1 MAYVSLV
8 DAAELF
14 DTLPTVPRKVDT
26 LALDR
31 NTLRRLAYAEGKRGM
46 ARPIVVRDE
55 NGERIVDA
63 ATLPA
68 HRRRYYGVT
77 TVARTKRARPHRNA
91 QGIKGGQRGNG
102 ALHDGKVHGL
112 TPTGKV

>member
-1 MAYVSLV
+1 MRDL
-8 DAAELF
+8 
-14 DTLPTVPRKVDT
+14 T
-26 LALDR
+26 LDR
-31 NTLRRLAYAEGKRGM
+31 NTKRRLAYAETQRGM
-46 ARPIVVRDE
+46 VKPIVIRDE
-55 NGERIVDA
+55 TGERIVDA

-68 HRRRYYGVT
+68 HLRRYYGVT
-77 TVARTKRARPHRNA
+77 TVARKRRARPHRNP